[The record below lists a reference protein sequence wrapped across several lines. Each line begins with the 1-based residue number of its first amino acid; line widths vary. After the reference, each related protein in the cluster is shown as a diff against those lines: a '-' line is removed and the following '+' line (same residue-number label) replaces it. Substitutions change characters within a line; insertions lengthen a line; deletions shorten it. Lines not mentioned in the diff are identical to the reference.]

1 MELLTLRQLILGNN
15 TIQIKIPRCQIEFE
29 VPQVCAYIYIYTL
42 DNYSLPSLLNLT
54 AKYMFFSW
62 I

>member
-29 VPQVCAYIYIYTL
+29 VPQVCAYIYIY
-42 DNYSLPSLLNLT
+42 
-54 AKYMFFSW
+54 FG
-62 I
+62 